1 MGTHGQSVSVT
12 VLNFC
17 SNVYIGQ
24 DIGSVACA
32 PVKRYTCKWV
42 QTLSKFSNKNI
53 VAHFINMN
61 NINMKTD
68 QLDMKLREKT
78 DTLKVL

>member
-1 MGTHGQSVSVT
+1 MGSLCYRVT

-24 DIGSVACA
+24 DIGSVACV
-32 PVKRYTCKWV
+32 PIKRHTSKWV
-42 QTLSKFSNKNI
+42 QTLPKFANKNI
-53 VAHFINMN
+53 LAHFINI
-61 NINMKTD
+61 INMTTD
-68 QLDMKLREKT
+68 QLDMKLREIT